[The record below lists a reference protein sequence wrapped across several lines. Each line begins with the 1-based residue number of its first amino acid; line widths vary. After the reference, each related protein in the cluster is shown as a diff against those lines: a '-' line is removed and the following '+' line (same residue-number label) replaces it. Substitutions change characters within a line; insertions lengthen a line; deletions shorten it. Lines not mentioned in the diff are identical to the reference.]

1 MLALAVIAGALPCVS
16 AVAQDPPHRTVLTI
30 HLGAVSF
37 PSNPILDEG
46 IRQVLASRS
55 DVDYFTEY
63 LDSERFAA
71 DEASQALSDYIRS
84 KYRGRKIDLVIAMSD
99 SVRRFVLDHRE
110 QLFPDAPIITTGA
123 SVPDETTR
131 ATGAGL
137 TGIAIGTAYAET
149 LNLVLKLHPSTHD
162 VLVVA
167 KGSDERTMETVRAAL
182 NGVVPGVRLTH
193 IAEETVPR
201 LLSRVKAA
209 PPGSVILYIWHSQ
222 DEPGQLV
229 YADQVARLVAQAA
242 SVPVYGTSDLYIGT
256 GIIGG
261 VVRGTRETGIRVGEI
276 ALRILTGARA
286 QDIPIEPARL
296 VSVFDW
302 RAMQRWGVDESR
314 LPPGSVVNF
323 RGPSLWRDYRRE
335 VFAVLGGLTV
345 QSLLIIG
352 LLYQRR
358 ARRKAEVDSRR
369 NLALAA
375 DANRRVAMNA
385 LTGSIAHEV
394 SQPLNSILHN
404 TQAAAMLVSS
414 NRATPEGLQEI
425 LRDIRTADVHATE
438 IIQRHR
444 TMIKSHEL
452 DKRPIDIHA
461 VVRESLALVA
471 HDMGT
476 RQIQSDVR
484 LPAAPCLIEGD
495 QVLLQQVLVN
505 LVINAMDAM
514 AETPPAK
521 RRLTVQSAEGQDD
534 VDISVRDAG
543 SGLPAES
550 GGRLFEPFVTTKA
563 NGMGIGLTIAQTIVE
578 AHGGRIEAHN
588 NPDSGATFTV
598 TLPRVRRPD
607 YQHDDVTGQ
616 ATMNAESASG

>member
-16 AVAQDPPHRTVLTI
+16 AVAQGPPHRTVLTI
-30 HLGAVSF
+30 HLGGVSF

-46 IRQVLASRS
+46 NRQVLAARS

-63 LDSERFAA
+63 LDSERFDA
-71 DEASQALSDYIRS
+71 EESSQALSDYIRR
-84 KYRGRKIDLVIAMSD
+84 KYRGRKIDLVIAMTD
-99 SVRRFVLDHRE
+99 PVRRFVLDHRE
-110 QLFPDAPIITTGA
+110 ELFPDAPIVTTGA
-123 SVPDETTR
+123 SVPDDETRT
-131 ATGAGL
+131 AGAGL
-137 TGIAIGTAYAET
+137 TGVTIGTAYAET

-162 VLVVA
+162 VFVVA
-167 KGSDERTMETVRAAL
+167 KGSDERTMEAVKASL
-182 NGVVPGVRLTH
+182 NGVFPGVRLTYLV
-193 IAEETVPR
+193 ENTVSA
-201 LLSRVKAA
+201 LLTRVKAA
-209 PPGSVILYIWHSQ
+209 RPGSVILYIWHSQ
-222 DEPGQLV
+222 NEPGQLV
-229 YADQVARLVAQAA
+229 YADQVARLVAQAS

-256 GIIGG
+256 GIIAG
-261 VVRGTRETGIRVGEI
+261 VVRGTRETGIRVGEM
-276 ALRILTGARA
+276 ALRILDGARA

-323 RGPSLWRDYRRE
+323 RGPSLWRDYRRQ
-335 VFAVLGGLTV
+335 VLAVLGGLAV
-345 QSLLIIG
+345 QSLLIVG

-358 ARRKAEVDSRR
+358 ARRKAEVESRR
-369 NLALAA
+369 NLELAA
-375 DANRRVAMNA
+375 DANRRVAMTA
-385 LTGSIAHEV
+385 LTGSIAHDL

-404 TQAAAMLVSS
+404 TKAASMLVGS
-414 NRATPEGLQEI
+414 NRATPEVLQEI
-425 LRDIRTADVHATE
+425 LRDIHTADVRATE

-444 TMIKSHEL
+444 TMIRSREL
-452 DKRPIDIHA
+452 DKRPIDIHT

-471 HDMGT
+471 HDMRT

-495 QVLLQQVLVN
+495 HVLLQQVLVN

-514 AETPPAK
+514 AQTPPAR
-521 RRLTVQSAEGQDD
+521 RRLTVQNDVSQD
-534 VDISVRDAG
+534 SVEVSVCDAG

-550 GGRLFEPFVTTKA
+550 DRRLFEPFVTTKA

-578 AHGGRIEAHN
+578 AHSGKIEAHN
-588 NPDSGATFTV
+588 NPDGGATFTV

-607 YQHDDVTGQ
+607 DQHHDVTGQ
-616 ATMNAESASG
+616 AMNAESASG

>member
-71 DEASQALSDYIRS
+71 DEASQALSDYLHR
-84 KYRGRKIDLVIAMSD
+84 KYRARRIDLVIAMSD
-99 SVRRFVLDHRE
+99 PVRRFVLDHRE
-110 QLFPDAPIITTGA
+110 QLFPDAPIVTAGA

-131 ATGAGL
+131 TTGAGL
-137 TGIAIGTAYAET
+137 TGITIGTAYAET

-162 VLVVA
+162 VFVVA
-167 KGSDERTMETVRAAL
+167 KSPDAHTIETVKAAL
-182 NGVVPGVRLTH
+182 NGVFPGVRLTYLV
-193 IAEETVPR
+193 EDTVSA
-201 LLSRVKAA
+201 LLARVKAA
-209 PPGSVILYIWHSQ
+209 RPGSVILYIWHSQ
-222 DEPGQLV
+222 NEPGQLV
-229 YADQVARLVAQAA
+229 YPDQVARLVARAS
-242 SVPVYGTSDLYIGT
+242 SVPVYGTSDLYMGS

-261 VVRGTRETGIRVGEI
+261 TVRGTRETGIRVGEM
-276 ALRILTGARA
+276 ALSILAGARA
-286 QDIPIEPARL
+286 QDVPIEPARL

-302 RAMQRWGVDESR
+302 RAMQRWGINESR
-314 LPPGSVVNF
+314 LPPGSIVNF

-375 DANRRVAMNA
+375 DANRRVAMTA
-385 LTGSIAHEV
+385 LTGSIAHEL

-414 NRATPEGLQEI
+414 NRATPEVLQEI
-425 LRDIRTADVHATE
+425 LRDIRTADVRATE

-444 TMIKSHEL
+444 TMIRSREL

-471 HDMGT
+471 HDMTT
-476 RQIQSDVR
+476 RQIQSDVS

-514 AETPPAK
+514 ADTPPAK
-521 RRLTVQSAEGQDD
+521 RRLTVQSAVSQNG

-578 AHGGRIEAHN
+578 AHSGRIEAHN
-588 NPDSGATFTV
+588 NPDAGATFTV
-598 TLPRVRRPD
+598 TLPTVRRPD
-607 YQHDDVTGQ
+607 YQHDGVTGQ
-616 ATMNAESASG
+616 ATMNVAT